1 MKRARWILG
10 LAALLGAAAAPL
22 RAQDS
27 TVTLRG
33 AILDSVS
40 REWVAGAALTVE
52 GTDAGA
58 TTDAEGLFLLAGV
71 PVGEHYLTIYK
82 EGFRFRRFRFA
93 ITPELPRD
101 IDMGVINLPSI
112 PSFDVVVRGTI
123 RDVNSGQPLGNVPV
137 SLAGRV
143 ETTTNA
149 DGSYRVTAAGLEE
162 GTHGLFVRFI
172 GYQSTTYPL
181 RVREGSTE
189 FAVDLSMQPLALDL
203 GEIIV
208 EGRPMMADRKLREFF
223 QRRATGRGS
232 YLAPWEIAEI
242 PASRVTD
249 ILRTMRG
256 VLVSPDRFGS
266 RVSVTRGCQDEPT
279 VFLDGIEIRDPD
291 INGLLQPGDVNAIE
305 VYNNAAQIPP
315 QYERGTSGCGVILF
329 WTR

>member
-1 MKRARWILG
+1 MALFNYATRELSAKIVYYGPG
-10 LAALLGAAAAPL
+10 L
-22 RAQDS
+22 
-27 TVTLRG
+27 
-33 AILDSVS
+33 
-40 REWVAGAALTVE
+40 
-52 GTDAGA
+52 
-58 TTDAEGLFLLAGV
+58 
-71 PVGEHYLTIYK
+71 
-82 EGFRFRRFRFA
+82 
-93 ITPELPRD
+93 
-101 IDMGVINLPSI
+101 
-112 PSFDVVVRGTI
+112 
-123 RDVNSGQPLGNVPV
+123 SGK
-137 SLAGRV
+137 
-143 ETTTNA
+143 TTNIEM
-149 DGSYRVTAAGLEE
+149 V
-162 GTHGLFVRFI
+162 H
-172 GYQSTTYPL
+172 QML
-181 RVREGSTE
+181 RPEQKGRLISLPTE
-189 FAVDLSMQPLALDL
+189 TDRTLCFDFLPLDL